1 MTPSSKPKT
10 PPSDNTSTDGPL
22 SFEKVWLMFQETEIK
37 YKETD
42 RMLSEK
48 FKETDITLKQQKYL
62 FISEWGNL
70 VESLF
75 DGDIVTLLNQRG
87 INVIDIIEGRKG
99 RRDGI
104 NFEFDIITINNTEM
118 VIVEVKT
125 TLTPEDIRL
134 FLKKLAQAK
143 DWMPEYADK
152 IVYGAVAFISEDTGS
167 SAMAEKNGLFV
178 IKATGDSASIVNA
191 DNFVPKS
198 W

>member
-1 MTPSSKPKT
+1 
-10 PPSDNTSTDGPL
+10 
-22 SFEKVWLMFQETEIK
+22 MFQETEIK